1 MTDGRRTALITAF
14 EPFGGREKNAA
25 EEALR
30 RLAGQVGETFPLRL
44 EQRVLPV
51 EADAAAQQLCAA
63 IDEVQPAYVVCL
75 GEATRGEIC
84 LERIGYNER
93 RYPMPD
99 NAGRQFD
106 GDPIREDGPE
116 SYTATLPLDAMLEAM
131 QATGVPVRLSDDA
144 GRYLCNEALYT
155 CLDHIA
161 QRGLPV
167 RAGFIHV
174 PRVPGPDSPDG
185 GSLPTEDVV
194 RALIAGLTAL
204 AEC

>member
-84 LERIGYNER
+84 LGGWLQRA
-93 RYPMPD
+93 PLPHAD

-106 GDPIREDGPE
+106 
-116 SYTATLPLDAMLEAM
+116 ATRSVRMGRKLYRHLPLDAMLGDVQRASR
-131 QATGVPVRLSDDA
+131 APV
-144 GRYLCNEALYT
+144 GRRRSLPVQRGALYLPST
-155 CLDHIA
+155 IA
-161 QRGLPV
+161 QRVCPCVPV
-167 RAGFIHV
+167 LFTSRGCRA
-174 PRVPGPDSPDG
+174 
-185 GSLPTEDVV
+185 
-194 RALIAGLTAL
+194 
-204 AEC
+204 